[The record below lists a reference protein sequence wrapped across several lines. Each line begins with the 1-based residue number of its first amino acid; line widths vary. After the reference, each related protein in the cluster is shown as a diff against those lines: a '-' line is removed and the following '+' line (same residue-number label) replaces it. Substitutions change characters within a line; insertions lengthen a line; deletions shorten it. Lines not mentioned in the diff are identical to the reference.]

1 MRKPEPRELKKFRL
15 YGLGLTQEQMAELFG
30 DTKRSTYAHWEN
42 EKKNTPI
49 PDVYL
54 KRLYELGYDPDKTYG
69 KGSPEAAS
77 ANIVRETKAL
87 YDRYPIGSTVLLP
100 RWQGVLCG
108 DSGEC
113 HFIEDDSEMEV
124 PAFLLNAPAE
134 EFVVV
139 QAAGSSMSTRI
150 EHSEHALVRMNISPP
165 IKSLVVATRSDGCH
179 FLKGLLPG
187 RFPMPYELHS
197 INEAYPPIIEVENW
211 SFVGFVSAILK
222 TPEPGV
228 PNIEW
233 QGGSPL
239 RF

>member
-1 MRKPEPRELKKFRL
+1 MIRPTPDQLKYFRKLV
-15 YGLGLTQEQMAELFG
+15 LGKRQGDMAKLF
-30 DTKRSTYAHWEN
+30 DVARTTYANWEN
-42 EKKNTPI
+42 PNGTVHM
-49 PDVYL
+49 PDIYL
-54 KRLYELGYDPDKTYG
+54 RKLYDMGYSDSQDYSIE
-69 KGSPEAAS
+69 SPS
-77 ANIVRETKAL
+77 ANIVRETNAL